1 MNIYTFADKL
11 EKIDLQLVADKLMSS
26 EYGYGW
32 NIEKTQL
39 AIKRYKKFLTLQYLY
54 PNFELVP
61 SKEIDAVW
69 HEHILVNTYQ
79 YIQDCHYLF
88 GYLLH
93 HRWTDSKKD
102 IVESQK
108 VRRAFITTKQLFMV
122 IFAEDIFGETNFE
135 AAPCVDL
142 PISSEASLQI
152 GACVNLPKYSFSDDA
167 SSYENFQI
175 LS

>member
-1 MNIYTFADKL
+1 MNISTFADKL
-11 EKIDLQLVADKLMSS
+11 EKLDLQLVADKLMSS

-32 NIEKTQL
+32 NVEKIQL

-61 SKEIDAVW
+61 SKEIDTVW

-108 VRRAFITTKQLFMV
+108 ARRAFITTKQLFME

-142 PISSEASLQI
+142 PISSESSLQI
-152 GACVNLPKYSFSDDA
+152 GACLNLPKHSFSDDI
-167 SSYENFQI
+167 SSYEDSQI
-175 LS
+175 LL

>member
-1 MNIYTFADKL
+1 MNISTFVDKL
-11 EKIDLQLVADKLMSS
+11 ERLDLQLVADKLMSS

-32 NIEKTQL
+32 DIEKTQL
-39 AIKRYKKFLTLQYLY
+39 AIERYKKFLILEYIC

-61 SKEIDAVW
+61 TKEIDAVW
-69 HEHILVNTYQ
+69 HEHILVNTHQ
-79 YIQDCHYLF
+79 YIQDCYYLF

-102 IVESQK
+102 IVENQK
-108 VRRAFITTKQLFMV
+108 TKSAFITTKQLFME

-142 PISSEASLQI
+142 PISSEPSLHI
-152 GACVNLPKYSFSDDA
+152 AACLNLPKYSLSDDIH
-167 SSYENFQI
+167 SCKYSQI
-175 LS
+175 PS